1 MPIQICVSIQDDN
14 TLSLLFYFSTYL
26 MPVGY
31 PRSFKPTNNLLGAT
45 SVNYSRIETIYIRSH
60 IELLVLQVY
69 YYSSNITPKIYFV
82 LFSNKQTRSELD
94 KD

>member
-1 MPIQICVSIQDDN
+1 MCLSIQDDN

-26 MPVGY
+26 MPTGS
-31 PRSFKPTNNLLGAT
+31 PRSFKPTNNFLGAT
-45 SVNYSRIETIYIRSH
+45 SGNYSRIETIYIRSH

>member
-60 IELLVLQVY
+60 IDCYRCSIIALISHLKY
-69 YYSSNITPKIYFV
+69 ISF
-82 LFSNKQTRSELD
+82 FSVINRQGLS
-94 KD
+94 